1 MTWHCT
7 LPRMPALKPKKNLP
21 HAGLFIVVPLV
32 VLRRCVTFFIKFYY
46 VLLCEQVL
54 SNLPGN
60 SPQRTPKFTVQLLWF
75 GGYVI
80 QLLAAW
86 LFVLLE
92 CGFGFQAL
100 ILVSF
105 YIFFS
110 MGCPPWTHFRGLGC
124 LLVSRLASAHP
135 GFSWVTLWVTR
146 PVFFPT
152 RQGLTLLGS
161 FFLSCFVLLWLCPR
175 SAAP

>member
-1 MTWHCT
+1 MRRFLLSFIRFFCVNKYQVTCRET
-7 LPRMPALKPKKNLP
+7 APRE
-21 HAGLFIVVPLV
+21 
-32 VLRRCVTFFIKFYY
+32 R
-46 VLLCEQVL
+46 Q
-54 SNLPGN
+54 S
-60 SPQRTPKFTVQLLWF
+60 SPFS
-75 GGYVI
+75 GYVI

-92 CGFGFQAL
+92 CGFDFQAL

-105 YIFFS
+105 CIFFS
-110 MGCPPWTHFRGLGC
+110 MGCPPRTHFRGLGC
-124 LLVSRLASAHP
+124 LPVSRLASAHP

-152 RQGLTLLGS
+152 RQGLTPLRS

-175 SAAP
+175 SAAL